1 MSITK
6 AWFIW
11 VIEMMS
17 LGKSILMI
25 KGNIDLTC
33 DIVSLQQAQAWA
45 GGKVALA
52 QDQVGLGDL
61 SCVGFRQPRGMVV
74 FWAPQGHEAS
84 W

>member
-1 MSITK
+1 
-6 AWFIW
+6 
-11 VIEMMS
+11 
-17 LGKSILMI
+17 MI
-25 KGNIDLTC
+25 KGNIHLTC

-61 SCVGFRQPRGMVV
+61 SCMGFRHEEGNPHPRKKNRVGMVL
-74 FWAPQGHEAS
+74 FWAPKGHEAS